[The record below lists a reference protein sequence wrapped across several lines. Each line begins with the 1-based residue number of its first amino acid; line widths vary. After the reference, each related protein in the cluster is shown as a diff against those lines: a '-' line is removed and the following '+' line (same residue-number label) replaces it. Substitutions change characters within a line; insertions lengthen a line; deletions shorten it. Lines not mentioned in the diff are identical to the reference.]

1 MKILVGINSWSTG
14 DIYGS
19 KTIVYETV
27 MVDTYDYTIVKT
39 HRICNTKRKLCCKH
53 GLYVIM
59 YQDWLINQN
68 NMPH

>member
-1 MKILVGINSWSTG
+1 MITQLPKPIEYATQKGN
-14 DIYGS
+14 
-19 KTIVYETV
+19 
-27 MVDTYDYTIVKT
+27 
-39 HRICNTKRKLCCKH
+39 CCKH